1 MSAPARWA
9 SAAAPQ
15 AADRTC
21 RVISRN
27 SARGSRARGSQSL
40 RSMEAGLLE
49 AVESSP
55 GEWTDEALVARLEV
69 GGSMQRRE
77 AAREVLRRL
86 RRGRAS
92 PPPPSLRCSADA
104 WEQLGRRL
112 GRRRREEFFVVALD
126 ARNRVRSVHRVAVGT
141 LTTCMVHPREVFS
154 PLLRRGAAA
163 ALVVHNHPS
172 GDPTPSPE
180 DEALTERLAE
190 AGRLLGIPIL
200 DHLIVAR
207 DAYVSLRDR
216 GKVGSGG
223 GVGAGPQDVGH

>member
-1 MSAPARWA
+1 
-9 SAAAPQ
+9 
-15 AADRTC
+15 
-21 RVISRN
+21 
-27 SARGSRARGSQSL
+27 
-40 RSMEAGLLE
+40 MEAGALE

-55 GEWTDEALVARLEV
+55 GEWSDEELVGRLE
-69 GGSMQRRE
+69 GGAAARRRE

-86 RRGRAS
+86 RRSRPA
-92 PPPPSLRCSADA
+92 PPSLRCSADA
-104 WEQLGRRL
+104 WEQLGSRL

-141 LTTCMVHPREVFS
+141 LTTCTVHPREVFA
-154 PLLRRGAAA
+154 PLFRRGAAA
-163 ALVVHNHPS
+163 ALLVHNHPS

-207 DAYVSLRDR
+207 AGYVSLRDR
-216 GKVGSGG
+216 GKVGRGLKPE
-223 GVGAGPQDVGH
+223 A